1 MRFLDILKI
10 TAAIVLILF
19 GALIGL
25 GALVDSKPSDMSPL
39 AEMVLVVLF
48 SLVPLFLG
56 VLIIYRVKTQTR
68 HRRMEALEK
77 EILELAKTN
86 GGILSVQDLAM
97 KTRLSLE
104 ESKTM
109 LENFFADGWCGID
122 MDEGGRVIYIFNDLA
137 RSSRPN
143 TSA

>member
-56 VLIIYRVKTQTR
+56 VLIIYRVKIQTG

-122 MDEGGRVIYIFNDLA
+122 MDEAGRVIYIFNDVA
-137 RSSRPN
+137 PSSPPK
-143 TSA
+143 SSG